1 MAERAVF
8 DQGHVHL
15 SELDLYPL
23 LHSAYRRGQST
34 ETALYKIHNDL
45 LVAMSRQEVVQLLL
59 LDLSAAFD
67 AVEHSMLLSRLR
79 TSFGIGGTALEWFV
93 LVTYC
98 DVFSVF
104 R

>member
-1 MAERAVF
+1 MIIIRDNTDTDVDTVPGDPIVSDAKTLYEFKPLYMRLTF
-8 DQGHVHL
+8 WHL
-15 SELDLYPL
+15 FGS
-23 LHSAYRRGQST
+23 HR
-34 ETALYKIHNDL
+34 
-45 LVAMSRQEVVQLLL
+45 M

-67 AVEHSMLLSRLR
+67 TVEHSMLLSRLS
-79 TSFGIGGTALEWFV
+79 TSFGIRGTALEWFV